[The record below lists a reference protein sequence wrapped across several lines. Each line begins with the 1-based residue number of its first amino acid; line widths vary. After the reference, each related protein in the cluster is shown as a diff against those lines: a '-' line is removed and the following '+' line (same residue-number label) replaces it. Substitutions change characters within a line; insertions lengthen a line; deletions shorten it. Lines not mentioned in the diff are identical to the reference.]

1 MSKPMTATS
10 PAARAPAT
18 LGLRANWQQFS
29 LLVAINALVGAMVGL
44 ERSILPALAEQ
55 EFAITSAFA
64 TASFVGSFGLAKAI
78 ANLSAG
84 ALAERFSRRNVLIAG
99 WLAALPV
106 PFMIIFAPNWWW
118 VVAANVFLG
127 ANQGLAWSMTVN
139 MKIDLAG
146 PARRGLAL
154 GLNEAA
160 GYLAVAGA
168 AFASGIVAERYGLR
182 PEPFYLGIGVAAAGL
197 ALSVLFVRDTGI
209 HVAGEAAAA
218 FRETSRLGLRSA
230 FAEATW
236 RRAQLVGA
244 SQAGFVNNLNDAL
257 AWAILPLY
265 FASRGASLQQ
275 VAALAAM
282 YPLLW
287 GSCQLGTG
295 WLSDRLGRR
304 PLIVAGMLVQAAAI
318 SVIGLAEGL
327 RGWWLGVVGLG
338 IGTAMVYPVL
348 LAAIGDA
355 VAPFERA
362 TVLGVYRFWRDAGAL
377 AGAVMSGI
385 VADLAGFGAAIQSV
399 AILTALSG
407 LLAGILMKEKGQ
419 THARDPVRP

>member
-1 MSKPMTATS
+1 MTATS
-10 PAARAPAT
+10 PAVRAPAT

-44 ERSILPALAEQ
+44 ERSILPALAEE

-64 TASFVGSFGLAKAI
+64 TASFVGSFGIAKAV

-99 WLAALPV
+99 WLTALPV
-106 PFMIIFAPNWWW
+106 PLMIIFAPNWWW
-118 VVAANVFLG
+118 IVAANVFLG

-160 GYLAVAGA
+160 GYLAVAA
-168 AFASGIVAERYGLR
+168 TAFASGIIANRYGLR
-182 PEPFYLGIGVAAAGL
+182 PEPFYLGIVVAAAGV
-197 ALSVLFVRDTGI
+197 ALTVLFVRDTGF
-209 HVAGEAAAA
+209 HVAGEAAAHIGS
-218 FRETSRLGLRSA
+218 SRLGLRSA

-275 VAALAAM
+275 VAALAAA

-287 GSCQLGTG
+287 GSFQLGTG
-295 WLSDRLGRR
+295 WLSDQLGRR
-304 PLIVAGMLVQAAAI
+304 PLIVAGMLVQGVAI
-318 SVIGLAEGL
+318 SVIGLADGL
-327 RGWWLGVVGLG
+327 RGWWLGVIGLG

-348 LAAIGDA
+348 LAAIGDS
-355 VAPFERA
+355 VSPFERA

-407 LLAGILMKEKGQ
+407 LLAGVLMQEKGQ
-419 THARDPVRP
+419 GHARHLVRP

>member
-1 MSKPMTATS
+1 
-10 PAARAPAT
+10 
-18 LGLRANWQQFS
+18 
-29 LLVAINALVGAMVGL
+29 
-44 ERSILPALAEQ
+44 
-55 EFAITSAFA
+55 
-64 TASFVGSFGLAKAI
+64 
-78 ANLSAG
+78 
-84 ALAERFSRRNVLIAG
+84 
-99 WLAALPV
+99 
-106 PFMIIFAPNWWW
+106 

-168 AFASGIVAERYGLR
+168 AFASGIVAEGYGLR
-182 PEPFYLGIGVAAAGL
+182 PEPFYLGIAVAAAGL
-197 ALSVLFVRDTGI
+197 ALSALFVRDTGF
-209 HVAGEAAAA
+209 HVAGEAAGHAGS
-218 FRETSRLGLRSA
+218 SRLALRSA

-275 VAALAAM
+275 VAALAAV

-287 GSCQLGTG
+287 GSCQLATG

-318 SVIGLAEGL
+318 SIIGLADCL

-407 LLAGILMKEKGQ
+407 LLAGVLMKEKGQ
-419 THARDPVRP
+419 GHARHTVRP